1 MKKKKGKRAV
11 KNKIKFNKLIIIIPS
26 ILLVIIFFLLITF
39 NKRLSDL
46 KKYANKYISS
56 NKYQK
61 ELGKKNISAKYNL
74 SKSYYIT
81 YPKFSNDN
89 LDNIINEEKDVI
101 IKNVKDNSIKD
112 RISELFIKSQKYSI
126 TDYEVYN
133 GIDGVISVA
142 FIETKFKNISIII

>member
-61 ELGKKNISAKYNL
+61 
-74 SKSYYIT
+74 
-81 YPKFSNDN
+81 
-89 LDNIINEEKDVI
+89 
-101 IKNVKDNSIKD
+101 
-112 RISELFIKSQKYSI
+112 
-126 TDYEVYN
+126 
-133 GIDGVISVA
+133 
-142 FIETKFKNISIII
+142 